1 MLAVTIVSNVRRP
14 RDEDY
19 SQQMLYLIL
28 RRRALSHRQI
38 VHISLQTKTR
48 QAPDPVAMPTHGNV
62 DCPLIV
68 EIAMKIDLKAFAL
81 ACSIFWGAAL
91 FLVTWWIILLDG
103 ASGDPTW
110 LSRVYRGYSI
120 SVGGSFIGLAWG
132 LLDGLIGGAV
142 LAWLYNRFA
151 IGLQ

>member
-1 MLAVTIVSNVRRP
+1 M
-14 RDEDY
+14 
-19 SQQMLYLIL
+19 
-28 RRRALSHRQI
+28 
-38 VHISLQTKTR
+38 
-48 QAPDPVAMPTHGNV
+48 
-62 DCPLIV
+62 IV

-132 LLDGLIGGAV
+132 AFRRPDRWRGAGMV
-142 LAWLYNRFA
+142 V
-151 IGLQ
+151 Q